1 VTTVLVIGGG
11 AREHALAWGFA
22 RSPHVDHVVA
32 APGNPG
38 IATLAECVP
47 VDTKNP
53 DAIAQLAD
61 DVDAELVVVGPEEP
75 LVAGAVDAVEA
86 RGRLAFGPRKAAAQL
101 EGSKAWMK
109 DVLERAE
116 VPTARHRTFGA
127 ADEDAAVAFL
137 QSLAPP
143 YVVKTDGLA
152 AGKGVAVTESLADA
166 REHVRA
172 YLSGAAF
179 GDAGRTL
186 VIEEGLTGPELSL
199 LVLCDGTEAVPLEP
213 AQDFKRVDDGDQGP
227 NTGGMGA
234 YSPVPIATPELVD
247 EIMAKAVRPTLT
259 ALRSRGIEYRG
270 ILYAGLMLTA
280 EGPKIIEYNVRF
292 GDPECEAVVPRLA
305 SDLFVHC
312 VESACGKLET
322 EVRFHDDAAVTLVL
336 AVEGYPTAP
345 RTGDRIEGL
354 AAAAAI
360 DGVVVFH
367 AGTKFAP
374 GPDGDAVVTA
384 GGRSLA
390 VTATAPTLVAARA
403 KAYDA
408 AALITWPGVHYRRD
422 IALAAVS
429 GHQ

>member
-1 VTTVLVIGGG
+1 VSVVLVVGGG
-11 AREHALAWGFA
+11 AREHALAWGFS
-22 RSPHVDHVVA
+22 RSSAVDRVVA

-38 IATLAECVP
+38 IATLAECVS
-47 VDTKNP
+47 VDVK
-53 DAIAQLAD
+53 DAAAIAKLAD

-86 RGRLAFGPRKAAAQL
+86 GGRLAFGPRRQAARL

-109 DVLERAE
+109 DVLASAE
-116 VPTARHRTFGA
+116 VPTARHRTFTA
-127 ADEDAAVAFL
+127 SDEDAALAFL
-137 QSLAPP
+137 QELAPP

-166 REHVRA
+166 RDHVRA
-172 YLSGAAF
+172 YLSGDAF

-186 VIEEGLTGPELSL
+186 VVEEGLVGPEMSL
-199 LVLCDGTEAVPLEP
+199 LVLCDGNEAVPLEP
-213 AQDFKRVDDGDQGP
+213 AQDFKRVFDADQGP

-234 YSPVPIATPELVD
+234 YSPVPVATPEVVD
-247 EIMAKAVRPTLT
+247 EIMAKAVRPTLY
-259 ALRSRGIEYRG
+259 ALQTRGIEYRG
-270 ILYAGLMLTA
+270 ILYAGVMLTA
-280 EGPKIIEYNVRF
+280 QGPKIIEYNVRF

-305 SDLFVHC
+305 SDLYAHC

-322 EVRFHDDAAVTLVL
+322 DVRFHDDAAVTVVL
-336 AVEGYPTAP
+336 AVDGYPAAP
-345 RTGDRIEGL
+345 RTGDPIEGL
-354 AAAAAI
+354 DRAGAI

-367 AGTKFAP
+367 AGTKI
-374 GPDGDAVVTA
+374 DGDHLCTA
-384 GGRSLA
+384 GGRALA

>member
-1 VTTVLVIGGG
+1 MTTVLVIGAG
-11 AREHALAWGFA
+11 AREHALAWGFS
-22 RSPHVDHVVA
+22 RSPSVDRIVA

-38 IATLAECVP
+38 IAALAECVP
-47 VDTKNP
+47 VDVKDP
-53 DAIAQLAD
+53 AGIAKLAD

-86 RGRLAFGPRKAAAQL
+86 RQRLAFGPRRQAARL

-109 DVLERAE
+109 ALLSSAE
-116 VPTARHRTFGA
+116 VPTARHRTFSAG
-127 ADEDAAVAFL
+127 DEDAALAYL
-137 QSLAPP
+137 ESLAPP

-172 YLSGAAF
+172 YLSGDAF

-186 VIEEGLTGPELSL
+186 VIEEGLVGPEMSL
-199 LVLCDGTEAVPLEP
+199 LVLCDGTDAVPLEP
-213 AQDFKRVDDGDQGP
+213 AQDFKRVHDGDQGP

-234 YSPVPIATPELVD
+234 YSPVPVAPPEVVD
-247 EIMAKAVRPTLT
+247 EIMAKAVHPTLY
-259 ALRSRGIEYRG
+259 ALRTRGIEYRG
-270 ILYAGLMLTA
+270 ILYAGVMLTA
-280 EGPKIIEYNVRF
+280 QGPKIIEYNVRF

-305 SDLFVHC
+305 SDLYAHC
-312 VESACGKLET
+312 VEAACGRLET
-322 EVRFHDDAAVTLVL
+322 GVRFHDDAAVTVVL
-336 AVEGYPTAP
+336 AVDGYPTAP
-345 RTGDRIEGL
+345 RTGDPIEGL
-354 AAAAAI
+354 DKAGAI

-367 AGTKFAP
+367 AGTKV
-374 GPDGDAVVTA
+374 DGDQLRTA
-384 GGRSLA
+384 GGRVLA
-390 VTATAPTLVAARA
+390 VTATAPSLVVART

-408 AALITWPGVHYRRD
+408 AAMITWPGVHYRHD